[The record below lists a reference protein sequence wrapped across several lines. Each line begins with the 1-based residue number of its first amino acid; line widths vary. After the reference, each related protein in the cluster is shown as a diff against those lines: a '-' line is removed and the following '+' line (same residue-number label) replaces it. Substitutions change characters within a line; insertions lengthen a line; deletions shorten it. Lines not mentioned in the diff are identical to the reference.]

1 MEMLRRTRKHRHVA
15 VSSFRSRAVR
25 TLPYEVRLRN
35 YEREKE
41 ELFYRIANMTPD
53 EIHEAQLKLI
63 RKWQV

>member
-1 MEMLRRTRKHRHVA
+1 MA
-15 VSSFRSRAVR
+15 VQ

-41 ELFYRIANMTPD
+41 ELFYQIANMTPD
-53 EIHEAQLKLI
+53 EIHEAQRKLI

>member
-1 MEMLRRTRKHRHVA
+1 MEILRRTPKRRHVA
-15 VSSFRSRAVR
+15 TPSLRSMAVQ

-41 ELFYRIANMTPD
+41 ELFYQIANMTPD
-53 EIHEAQLKLI
+53 EIHEAQRKLI